1 MRQIDD
7 EGRIHLFAG
16 VVLPLLEAKVSKI
29 SQTPT
34 DEAEPILLWALKA
47 LVTLQSLNCN
57 LMSRL
62 LESRARYLTLID
74 SLSSACTSS
83 PVSFHTEV
91 GYAVYRCLGAL
102 AMAEVN
108 YFSDAGGK
116 VIIFYAHNGNYYVYK
131 RLSDFRLLI
140 TCALCSLI
148 MSTFTF

>member
-1 MRQIDD
+1 MRQVDD

-34 DEAEPILLWALKA
+34 DEAEPVLLWALKA
-47 LVTLQSLNCN
+47 LVKLQSLNCN

-62 LESRARYLTLID
+62 LESRARYLTLVD
-74 SLSSACTSS
+74 SLLSACTSS

-91 GYAVYRCLGAL
+91 GYAVYRCLQAL

-108 YFSDAGGK
+108 YFSDVGGK
-116 VIIFYAHNGNYYVYK
+116 VRNY
-131 RLSDFRLLI
+131 
-140 TCALCSLI
+140 LCNICISL
-148 MSTFTF
+148 